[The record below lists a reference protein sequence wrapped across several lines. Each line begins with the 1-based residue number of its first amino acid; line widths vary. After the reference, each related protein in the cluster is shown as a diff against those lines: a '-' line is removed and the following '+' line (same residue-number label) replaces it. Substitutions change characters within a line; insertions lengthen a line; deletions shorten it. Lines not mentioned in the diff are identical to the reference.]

1 MIERDQQRQIAG
13 DDLREHARSSADL
26 RSSTLIH
33 QQAGQNFLLGLTALW
48 D

>member
-1 MIERDQQRQIAG
+1 MIERDQQRQIAC
-13 DDLREHARSSADL
+13 DDLGEHARSGADL
-26 RSSTLIH
+26 RSSGFVG